1 MRGSSEA
8 ELTKLKIDS
17 CRLSGNAITAQIFV
31 SFYFKFLEM
40 KITGKKLVR
49 RLVIAM
55 LSMYMF
61 VTVVMRGYRFQ
72 SADVQA
78 SNEL

>member
-17 CRLSGNAITAQIFV
+17 WRISGNAITAQIFV

-40 KITGKKLVR
+40 KITGKKV
-49 RLVIAM
+49 
-55 LSMYMF
+55 S
-61 VTVVMRGYRFQ
+61 
-72 SADVQA
+72 
-78 SNEL
+78 